1 MQLRH
6 VITTALTAAVLAAA
20 FGDLAAA
27 APAKPANRDKAGCF
41 YARNVDG
48 FAAVDDQTVNIRV
61 GVKDVY
67 QLTLF
72 SPSQDLAFTQGI
84 ALKAKGGDWIC
95 SALDATVVV
104 RSPIGPQSI
113 PVNTIKKLTPAQV
126 AALPA
131 KARP

>member
-1 MQLRH
+1 
-6 VITTALTAAVLAAA
+6 LTGAFAGAAI
-20 FGDLAAA
+20 A
-27 APAKPANRDKAGCF
+27 APSKPSDKGKAGCF
-41 YARNVDG
+41 FARDVDG
-48 FAAVDDQTVNIRV
+48 FAAVNDRTVNIRV

-72 SPSQDLAFTQGI
+72 ASSPDIAFAQGI
-84 ALKAKGGDWIC
+84 ALKSTGSDWIC

-113 PVNTIKKLTPAQV
+113 PVNSIKKLTAAQV

-131 KARP
+131 KAQP